1 MAHLGKLSVNKWHS
15 RSCVAALSMGIIAHA
30 WMLTTGSHGVWMTVA
45 ALAMLIVCVPCVP
58 GMWMRPTARS
68 AKKLMVMA
76 MAMAL
81 FHAILIVMP
90 SRTPGATGHMH
101 GTAGP
106 NQQMNSG
113 TTSMLVIIAIEIVTA
128 FLIATVLNAH
138 RRTTAASPLPAAR

>member
-1 MAHLGKLSVNKWHS
+1 MAHLGKLSVGKWHS

-45 ALAMLIVCVPCVP
+45 ALAMLAVCVPCVP
-58 GMWMRPTARS
+58 GMWKRPTVRS

-90 SRTPGATGHMH
+90 SRSAGTAGHMH
-101 GTAGP
+101 SSAVPG
-106 NQQMNSG
+106 QQMDSA
-113 TTSMLVIIAIEIVTA
+113 TTSMLIIIAIEVFTA

-138 RRTTAASPLPAAR
+138 RRSTATLSLPAAH